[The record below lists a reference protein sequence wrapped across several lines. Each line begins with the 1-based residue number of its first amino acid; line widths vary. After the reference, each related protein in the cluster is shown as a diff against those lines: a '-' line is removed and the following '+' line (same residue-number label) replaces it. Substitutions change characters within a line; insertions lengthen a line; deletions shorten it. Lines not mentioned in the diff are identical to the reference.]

1 MNLKLLY
8 IALYKNYEIF
18 FIHSLLS
25 LVQLMRLESQF
36 LSDRVLYELIRV
48 YHFLLAH
55 RQM

>member
-36 LSDRVLYELIRV
+36 FSDRVLYELIRV